1 MERNSPLKGCFRNF
15 LGLWAAMGKAE
26 EYERHAAECLRLA
39 RVVRDADTRA
49 ILIEMARVWQKLAD
63 RERAKV
69 EGEKV

>member
-1 MERNSPLKGCFRNF
+1 
-15 LGLWAAMGKAE
+15 MGKAE